1 MNEFIQRLKSLIGE
15 KSWHRYKRVY
25 ALSMIASLL
34 ETLSIAAI
42 FPLVNFIGKGEV
54 PFKLSVIPLTP
65 ETLIAGILSIYIFG
79 LCLRAVS
86 VYCTSR
92 VNMQE
97 GYGFSARIFE
107 LYLKQPYD
115 WHFSNHTADIKAAIL
130 NDAQDFISFVMVPLG
145 RFISQTTLVFFVGLV
160 LVFIQPLATFF
171 FCAIL
176 GLSYLLIFRILKVF
190 LKSDSEKQ
198 IQAHAERHRYSSEA
212 LAANREI
219 KLSGLENIF
228 SQKFMNASLKLAKA
242 SSQRSLYTEMPKL
255 VLEAFIF
262 ILLIV
267 TLFYISSR
275 NEGQLAT
282 ITPTLTLFAA
292 AGLKLFPMGHLMF
305 ANFANLRSGLPL
317 IDKFEALMSQFT
329 VSEAIEV
336 APILAN
342 ELRVEDVS
350 YTYPGNTVQVLNH
363 VSFSAKLGDRVA
375 IVGPTGSGKSTLID
389 IIAGLIQPCSGCVS
403 VDDHPLSATNSISWQ
418 KQLQYCPQNPVL
430 FDQTVT
436 QNIALSDDGNISE
449 VKAAASLA
457 CVDDLLG
464 TYLDQLSV
472 GETGKKL
479 SGGQVQRISIAR
491 AMYNDVSLYILDEP
505 TGNLDAKTADR
516 IIGNIFAAKSSA
528 IIIIVTHDLKL
539 AEKCDIQINLENNS
553 NK

>member
-1 MNEFIQRLKSLIGE
+1 MNKFIERLKNLIGQ
-15 KSWHRYKRVY
+15 KSWLRYKRVY
-25 ALSMIASLL
+25 ALSMIASLF
-34 ETLSIAAI
+34 ETLSIAAV
-42 FPLVNFIGKGEV
+42 FPLVGLVGNGEV
-54 PFKLSVIPLTP
+54 SLKFNVISLTP

-97 GYGFSARIFE
+97 GYGFSARLFE
-107 LYLKQPYD
+107 LYLKQPYE

-160 LVFIQPLATFF
+160 LFFVQPIATLFL
-171 FCAIL
+171 CAIL
-176 GLSYLLIFRILKVF
+176 GLSYLLIFKTLKVF

-212 LAANREI
+212 LAANREV

-228 SQKFMNASLKLAKA
+228 SQKFASASQKLAKA

-262 ILLIV
+262 ILLMV
-267 TLFYISSR
+267 TFFYISSK
-275 NEGQLAT
+275 NEDQITT

-317 IDKFEALMSQFT
+317 IDKFGALMSQFHVLET
-329 VSEAIEV
+329 TEV
-336 APILAN
+336 APILEN
-342 ELRVEDVS
+342 ELRVENIS
-350 YTYPGNTVQVLNH
+350 YTYPGHTIQVLTN
-363 VSFSAKLGDRVA
+363 VSFSARLGDRVA
-375 IVGPTGSGKSTLID
+375 IVGPSGAGKSTLID
-389 IIAGLIQPCSGCVS
+389 IISGLIQPCAGCVL
-403 VDDHPLSATNSISWQ
+403 VDDRPLSAANSISWQ
-418 KQLQYCPQNPVL
+418 MQLQYCPQTPVL
-430 FDQTVT
+430 FDQTVA
-436 QNIALSDDGNISE
+436 QNIALTDDYNISE

-457 CVDDLLG
+457 CVDDLLE

-516 IIGNIFAAKSSA
+516 IIGNIFTARNSA

-539 AEKCDIQINLENNS
+539 AEKCDIQINLAGNS
-553 NK
+553 S